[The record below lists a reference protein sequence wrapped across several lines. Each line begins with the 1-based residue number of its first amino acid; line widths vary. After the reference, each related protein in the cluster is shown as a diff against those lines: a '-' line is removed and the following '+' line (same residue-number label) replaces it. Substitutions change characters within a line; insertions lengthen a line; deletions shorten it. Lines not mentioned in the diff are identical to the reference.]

1 MWGCLKA
8 LFFISA
14 GGLILLFLVVAGGW
28 WYLGSQNF
36 ADLVARRVAETLK
49 MRLGREVSI
58 GRVVFDR
65 AHLRQVVLEDVRI
78 ANAPGAVD
86 PYFATVK
93 KVVITGGV
101 QSFWRR
107 SIKVGRIDLI
117 EVSRTD

>member
-1 MWGCLKA
+1 MDENVQNSDTLFPHETEPGQHRSARQRQRQGPMWGCLKA

-14 GGLILLFLVVAGGW
+14 GGLILFFLLVAGGW

-49 MRLGREVSI
+49 TRLGREVSI
-58 GRVVFDR
+58 GRVIFDR

-86 PYFATVK
+86 P
-93 KVVITGGV
+93 
-101 QSFWRR
+101 
-107 SIKVGRIDLI
+107 
-117 EVSRTD
+117 